1 MCKTMTEQNAN
12 VVAPIKFTKN
22 PPKRK
27 PMHQRRAVLGIAG
40 KEKPL
45 TKSKAQ
51 VDKQPTFSIK
61 P

>member
-1 MCKTMTEQNAN
+1 MTEQNAN